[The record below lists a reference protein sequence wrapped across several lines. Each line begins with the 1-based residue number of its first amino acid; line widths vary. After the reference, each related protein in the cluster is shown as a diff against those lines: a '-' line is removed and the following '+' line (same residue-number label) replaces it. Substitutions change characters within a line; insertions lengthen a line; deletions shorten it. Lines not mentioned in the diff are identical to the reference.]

1 MSNSANRLVGSQQ
14 PRTKVEDSGYLSST
28 DSNGS
33 HKRLLK
39 HEVSSVSETD
49 ETESICDG
57 ASESGAESVGTDSV
71 FFGNFRRL
79 SEFTS
84 FPKSMDS
91 GVEVGVRSMYLQ
103 PYGVRNEIGERT
115 NFSTSDSETESF
127 ITVLPPCG
135 AVKDSV

>member
-1 MSNSANRLVGSQQ
+1 M
-14 PRTKVEDSGYLSST
+14 KVEDSGYLSST

-33 HKRLLK
+33 HKQLLK

-49 ETESICDG
+49 ETESVCDG

-71 FFGNFRRL
+71 FFGNFRKL
-79 SEFTS
+79 SNVS
-84 FPKSMDS
+84 NLLKNNDS
-91 GVEVGVRSMYLQ
+91 GMEIEMKNSYIQPFCAKNENRGLERS
-103 PYGVRNEIGERT
+103 

-135 AVKDSV
+135 SRESV